1 MSFHFTY
8 TLQLLDIL
16 FDLHLEV
23 DLLVSETPKQPIKLS
38 CEHQVLNLTTS
49 YSELYVKKILHFTS
63 FNINN
68 QFVSIRTLTG
78 IKMQSQISG

>member
-49 YSELYVKKILHFTS
+49 YSELYVKEYYTS
-63 FNINN
+63 PFSTSTINLF
-68 QFVSIRTLTG
+68 Q
-78 IKMQSQISG
+78 